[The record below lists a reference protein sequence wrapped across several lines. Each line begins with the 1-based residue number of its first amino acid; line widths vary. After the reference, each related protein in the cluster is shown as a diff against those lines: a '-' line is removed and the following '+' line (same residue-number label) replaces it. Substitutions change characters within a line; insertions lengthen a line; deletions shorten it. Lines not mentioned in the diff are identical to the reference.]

1 MKKVKLINKI
11 IQNWKQDK
19 KVFFL
24 KNLAILSII
33 GSIFST
39 MAYHSKPNYVDDQG
53 YLIESFGFI
62 PLAYLFTTIALVS
75 GITLAFISISRRHN
89 NF

>member
-1 MKKVKLINKI
+1 MEKIKLINKI
-11 IQNWKQDK
+11 IQNWKKDK

-39 MAYHSKPNYVDDQG
+39 MAYHAKPNYVDDQG
-53 YLIESFGFI
+53 YLIEPFGFI
-62 PLAYLFTTIALVS
+62 SLAYLFTTIALVS